1 MRYDVVIIPESFH
14 RFGKHNME
22 HVCVPIVIEDR
33 SYDIAM
39 EILNGIDR
47 LLKARFDVSIETP
60 EGDDCD
66 ILYRKYTLE
75 KDGKKAIVHAKL
87 RRIGS
92 DCPGISGN
100 RRRVFEFERDVEEVI
115 SEIEGCLS

>member
-1 MRYDVVIIPESFH
+1 MRYDVVILPETFH
-14 RFGKHNME
+14 KFDKHNIE
-22 HVCVPIVIEDR
+22 HICVPIVIEDR

-47 LLKARFDVSIETP
+47 LLKARFDVSVETP

-66 ILYRKYTLE
+66 IIYRKYTLE

-92 DCPGISGN
+92 DCPSISGN

>member
-22 HVCVPIVIEDR
+22 HICVPMVIEDR

-47 LLKARFDVSIETP
+47 VLKARFDVSVETP
-60 EGDDCD
+60 QGDDCD
-66 ILYRKYTLE
+66 VVYRKYTVWRN
-75 KDGKKAIVHAKL
+75 GKKAIVHAKL
-87 RRIGS
+87 RRIGEG
-92 DCPGISGN
+92 CPGIIGN
-100 RRRVFEFERDVEEVI
+100 RCSVFEFERDIEEVI
-115 SEIEGCLS
+115 SEIERCLS

>member
-1 MRYDVVIIPESFH
+1 MRYDVVIIPETFH
-14 RFGKHNME
+14 RLGKHNIE
-22 HVCVPIVIEDR
+22 HLCVPIVIEDR

-39 EILNGIDR
+39 EILNGLDSILRDR
-47 LLKARFDVSIETP
+47 FMVSAEDL

-75 KDGKKAIVHAKL
+75 KGGKKAIVHVRMRGAEEN
-87 RRIGS
+87 
-92 DCPGISGN
+92 CPPIRGN
-100 RRRVFEFERDVEEVI
+100 VHRVFEFERDVEEVI